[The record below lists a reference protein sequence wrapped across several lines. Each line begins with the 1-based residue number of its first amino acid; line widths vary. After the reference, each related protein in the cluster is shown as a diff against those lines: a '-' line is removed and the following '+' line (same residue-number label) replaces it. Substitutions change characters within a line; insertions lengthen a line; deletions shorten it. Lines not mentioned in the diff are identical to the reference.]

1 MNLFTKLRNFFSV
14 FFYNFSFLLVYLSFV
29 TYFIKNN
36 PDLIKVVV
44 SDAGIVF
51 FIVSVLIQLFFNYLM
66 RKTNWRMP
74 KLFYFTLIFY
84 TFAFLNLTYFFN
96 YFADL
101 NIITNGILR
110 VRYTIILFFLLLF
123 IVAILASKKFQVA
136 TRVIDTF
143 LITFIITSVFFT
155 SFPSNISKVKN
166 VQPPSPDI
174 IEPSTT
180 NGHSKEKKKII
191 LIVLDEYSSKEDISK
206 YQSDK
211 LAESSYFD
219 YLKSKGFLI
228 VEKNSTK
235 EIETE
240 SALNQLFNS
249 QSGLTFEN
257 KRIEQVTLELNQ
269 SFVIKTL
276 EKRGYIFKNYS
287 CFSLANHKEF
297 YYVSPFPRNN
307 YDILLKNSMSFLIE
321 SNLTIDNITNFA
333 NFYIYADY
341 NKKVFNESLDYING
355 LNLNDSHFVFVHLLL
370 PHPPFYSENEFPDKP
385 INLENYVAFWNFTHG
400 KIQNYLDSIVDLPSY
415 KIIITGD
422 HGFRRDK
429 RLNPYL
435 TTSAFYNFDS
445 TEVRKLSNV
454 QEIGNLLLQQ

>member
-36 PDLIKVVV
+36 PELIKVVF
-44 SDAGIVF
+44 SDAGIIF

-66 RKTNWRMP
+66 RITNWRIT
-74 KLFYFTLIFY
+74 KLFYLTLIFY

-101 NIITNGILR
+101 NIITNGLLR

-123 IVAILASKKFQVA
+123 LVAILASKKFQVA
-136 TRVIDTF
+136 TRVINTF

-155 SFPSNISKVKN
+155 NFHTKIFNINNVSKTT
-166 VQPPSPDI
+166 PDI
-174 IEPSTT
+174 NEPAKQEQ
-180 NGHSKEKKKII
+180 SKEKKKII
-191 LIVLDEYSSKEDISK
+191 LIVLDEYGSAEDISK

-211 LAESSYFD
+211 AAENSYFD

-228 VEKNSTK
+228 VRKNSTK

-240 SALNQLFNS
+240 SSLNQLFNK
-249 QSGLTFEN
+249 QSGLSFEN
-257 KRIEQVTLELNQ
+257 KRIEQVALELNQ

-276 EKRGYIFKNYS
+276 ENRGYIFKNFS

-307 YDILLKNSMSFLIE
+307 FDILLKNSMSFLVE
-321 SNLTIDNITNFA
+321 SNLKLDNFTNFT

-355 LNLNDSHFVFVHLLL
+355 LNLNSSHFVFVHLLL
-370 PHPPFYSENEFPDKP
+370 PHPPFYSENEFADKP
-385 INLENYVAFWNFTHG
+385 INLENYVTFWNFTNR
-400 KIQNYLDSIVDLPSY
+400 KIQSYLDSIEDLPSY
-415 KIIITGD
+415 KIIVTGD

-435 TTSAFYNFDS
+435 TTSIFYNFDS
-445 TEVRKLSNV
+445 TEVSKLSNV
-454 QEIGNLLLQQ
+454 QDIGNLLLKE